1 MKTKSGL
8 TMDEV
13 QVEGGRETQV
23 KGTSGGTRRARREQ
37 SEEGAERALGTS
49 AVLTK
54 VMQCRCGEKQT
65 GAGTQEE
72 TEQLGT
78 AKDTTKH
85 VHEDKTNRTATN
97 LSSYTDFIITHLTA
111 LYYY

>member
-37 SEEGAERALGTS
+37 NERWERAL
-49 AVLTK
+49 
-54 VMQCRCGEKQT
+54 C
-65 GAGTQEE
+65 
-72 TEQLGT
+72 
-78 AKDTTKH
+78 
-85 VHEDKTNRTATN
+85 
-97 LSSYTDFIITHLTA
+97 
-111 LYYY
+111 

>member
-37 SEEGAERALGTS
+37 NERWERGCANEGD
-49 AVLTK
+49 AVQ
-54 VMQCRCGEKQT
+54 VWREADWCRN
-65 GAGTQEE
+65 AG
-72 TEQLGT
+72 G
-78 AKDTTKH
+78 
-85 VHEDKTNRTATN
+85 NRTTGDCKGHHK
-97 LSSYTDFIITHLTA
+97 T
-111 LYYY
+111 